1 MKDLLD
7 RFNPWWF
14 GEVQFSG
21 IAREEYLDELKRYNE
36 NKDIILISGLRRTGK
51 TTLMKQMIYS
61 LIDIGVK
68 PEHILFVS
76 LDNIGLKDNTILDI
90 EAEYRKSAGLNNDE
104 RLYLFLDEVHFQD
117 RFELQLKNLYDL
129 GASKVYA
136 SGSANL
142 DILMRT
148 PHLTGRHRIV
158 EMRPLDFKEFM
169 LFKGYDKEGKSKQE
183 LIDLAHEYVLTGG
196 LPEYVLTEDINSL
209 NTMIQS
215 VLYRDV
221 FARSGLRDHES
232 LLNIFT
238 MIVKN
243 VSTPLSIRS
252 ISRVLNHSEE
262 TIKKVLELLE
272 EVNLIRKVERYGN
285 FKERKANPPKYYLS
299 DTGIFNVIMDRVNI
313 GAVVENLAFLKLRS
327 YGPIHFHRSSGKEID
342 FILRKTAF
350 EVKYIDEIT
359 SDGSISIIW
368 KGKRRLITRSFEG
381 NQGSIKAIP
390 LVDLLLFSEK
400 EDIGKL

>member
-14 GEVQFSG
+14 GEVQFPG
-21 IAREEYLDELKRYNE
+21 IAREGYLDELMRYNG

-90 EAEYRKSAGLNNDE
+90 EGEYRKSAGLDNDE

-142 DILMRT
+142 DIFMRT
-148 PHLTGRHRIV
+148 PNLTGRHRIV
-158 EMRPLDFKEFM
+158 EMRPLDFREYL
-169 LFKGYDKEGKSKQE
+169 LFKGNDHEGMSRE
-183 LIDLAHEYVLTGG
+183 GLFDLAHEYALTGG
-196 LPEYVLTEDINSL
+196 IPEYVLTGDINSL

-221 FARSGLRDHES
+221 FVGSGLRDHES

-262 TIKKVLELLE
+262 TIRKVLELLE

-299 DTGIFNVIMDRVNI
+299 DTGIFNVIVDKVNI

-327 YGPIHFHRSSGKEID
+327 YGPIHYHRYSGKEID
-342 FILRKTAF
+342 FILKNSAF
-350 EVKYIDEIT
+350 EVKYVVEPI
-359 SDGSISIIW
+359 SDGSISILW
-368 KGKRRLITRSFEG
+368 KGKKRMITRSYEG
-381 NQGSIKAIP
+381 NLGSIKAIP
-390 LVDLLLFSEK
+390 LADLLLFSEK